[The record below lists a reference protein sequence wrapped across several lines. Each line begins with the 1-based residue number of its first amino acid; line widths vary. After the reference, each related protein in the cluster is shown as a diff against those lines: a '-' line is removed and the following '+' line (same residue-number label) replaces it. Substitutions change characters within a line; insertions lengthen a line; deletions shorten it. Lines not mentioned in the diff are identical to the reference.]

1 MHIDV
6 RLRFHAHPRVEV
18 RQKRVSQGFVRRL
31 QCVGPAR
38 FILPDAAGTGPVAA
52 PVPEVRCLKSAP
64 KETPTP
70 AELDNIWGEVSV
82 VADMLA
88 PFGDDRS
95 LVA

>member
-1 MHIDV
+1 
-6 RLRFHAHPRVEV
+6 
-18 RQKRVSQGFVRRL
+18 
-31 QCVGPAR
+31 
-38 FILPDAAGTGPVAA
+38 VAA